1 MVITASSCKSDILDR
16 TENALSVL
24 NDKLSIS
31 IPPFSSQYITL
42 TEEGQ
47 RRHTGKRG
55 ENMTETEKLKQE
67 NETLLLC
74 LELTFAVVE
83 LWAKQQGFIQ
93 STSEDVLEKELADRK
108 NEVRTLFDKLVKT
121 SEPGFLDGLLGALNI
136 PEDVKHL
143 VKLRLIG

>member
-1 MVITASSCKSDILDR
+1 
-16 TENALSVL
+16 
-24 NDKLSIS
+24 
-31 IPPFSSQYITL
+31 
-42 TEEGQ
+42 
-47 RRHTGKRG
+47 
-55 ENMTETEKLKQE
+55 MTETEKLKQE

-74 LELTFAVVE
+74 LELAFAVVE

-93 STSEDVLEKELADRK
+93 STFEKDLEQELADRK
-108 NEVRTLFDKLVKT
+108 DEIRTLFDKLVKT

>member
-1 MVITASSCKSDILDR
+1 MCSATSNKKSADR
-16 TENALSVL
+16 AWTGSRKRGRWFGDPAVKVFTSPAEAGGEAADTTRS
-24 NDKLSIS
+24 
-31 IPPFSSQYITL
+31 
-42 TEEGQ
+42 
-47 RRHTGKRG
+47 GKRG
-55 ENMTETEKLKQE
+55 DNMTEIEKLKQE

-93 STSEDVLEKELADRK
+93 STLEKDLEKELADRK
-108 NEVRTLFDKLVKT
+108 NEIRALFDKLVKT

-143 VKLRLIG
+143 VKLRLVG

>member
-1 MVITASSCKSDILDR
+1 
-16 TENALSVL
+16 
-24 NDKLSIS
+24 
-31 IPPFSSQYITL
+31 
-42 TEEGQ
+42 
-47 RRHTGKRG
+47 
-55 ENMTETEKLKQE
+55 MTEIEKLKQE

-93 STSEDVLEKELADRK
+93 STSKDVFNEELAERK
-108 NEVRTLFDKLVKT
+108 QEILTLFDKLVKT

-143 VKLRLIG
+143 VKLRLVG